1 MDEAAATSSEC
12 RSPAAS
18 TEIGKEALEEE
29 NSQPASRLKRT
40 AIHTLGRLFRYVL
53 QAGPR
58 TQNLRLLDMTG
69 GLCPPLGPLERPA
82 ILIMWHESIWLPI
95 GLGFHSPVALLVSQ
109 HRDADWL
116 TMAAE
121 GMKFEIVRGSTT
133 RGGGA
138 ALRKLKELSETHAMV
153 ITPDGPKGPRRTM
166 NLGAVYLASL
176 LQMPL
181 IPVGVGMSRPWR
193 LSTWDQFA
201 IPKPGH
207 RARII
212 FGSPIHVP
220 RRCER
225 EVLEQYTTA
234 IGQDLEQMT
243 SVAEAWATGNFEYA
257 EARRIGLLGN
267 WVRATDRGP
276 AEPWPELNRNVRGLQ
291 QTESDSADE
300 GSTNRRSA

>member
-1 MDEAAATSSEC
+1 MAD
-12 RSPAAS
+12 
-18 TEIGKEALEEE
+18 LEEDS
-29 NSQPASRLKRT
+29 SQPESWFKRT
-40 AIHTLGRLFRYVL
+40 TMRAAGRLFRYAL
-53 QAGPR
+53 QLGPR

-69 GLCPPLGPLERPA
+69 GYCPPLGPLNRPA
-82 ILIMWHESIWLPI
+82 ILIMWHESILLPL

-109 HRDADWL
+109 HRDANWL

-121 GMKFEIVRGSTT
+121 GMGFDIVRGSTT

-138 ALRKLKELSETHAMV
+138 ALRKLKDLSQTHAMV

-193 LSTWDQFA
+193 LSTWDKFA

-212 FGSPIHVP
+212 FGTPIHIP

-225 EVLEQYTTA
+225 EKLEQYTTA
-234 IGQDLEQMT
+234 IGQDLEHVT
-243 SVAEAWATGNFEYA
+243 CVAQTWAASNFEYTA
-257 EARRIGLLGN
+257 ARRIGLLGN
-267 WVRATDRGP
+267 WVPANFRNAPAAWPDLNPNVCRLQADDRTDALDEP
-276 AEPWPELNRNVRGLQ
+276 A
-291 QTESDSADE
+291 
-300 GSTNRRSA
+300 NRRSA